1 MTVERPFYLFL
12 QSRYKLFSAS
22 SKLLLDM
29 ILAFLHK
36 HLLFVQFKIF
46 FFVFSKVLL
55 MSVYY
60 NGYFYLENKVGV
72 HPMPDSHFL
81 RLSDE
86 MPAFHP
92 DGLLNAHV

>member
-1 MTVERPFYLFL
+1 
-12 QSRYKLFSAS
+12 
-22 SKLLLDM
+22 
-29 ILAFLHK
+29 
-36 HLLFVQFKIF
+36 
-46 FFVFSKVLL
+46 